1 MKEIFDRVSVRKYA
15 VQPIEAEKVEKLL
28 RAAMA
33 APSAGNQQPWEFC
46 VVRNRET
53 LDQLAACSPYA
64 KPLLGAPLGIVI
76 LSREE
81 GLRFPEYWEQ
91 DLGACTQNLLLEAE
105 HLGLGAVWMGI
116 APLQDSME
124 KVSALLDCKGLKP
137 FALVAVG
144 YPDPA
149 FKQPKHDRYDPARVR
164 YVD

>member
-1 MKEIFDRVSVRKYA
+1 MKEIFDRVSVRKYT
-15 VQPIEAEKVEKLL
+15 VQPVEAEKVEKLL

-105 HLGLGAVWMGI
+105 HLGLGAV
-116 APLQDSME
+116 
-124 KVSALLDCKGLKP
+124 CKGLKP